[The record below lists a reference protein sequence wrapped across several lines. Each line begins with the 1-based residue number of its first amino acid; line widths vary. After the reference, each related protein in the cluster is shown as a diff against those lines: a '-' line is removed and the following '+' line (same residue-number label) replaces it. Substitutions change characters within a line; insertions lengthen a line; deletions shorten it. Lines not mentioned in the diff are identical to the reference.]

1 MGRVELA
8 AAIRESL
15 DSIRPAAAARQIQLV
30 EDIAPDLGD
39 LLGDFDRLQQ
49 IVWNLASNAVKFT
62 KPGGTVEITAEREGG
77 SVRVSVHDSGR
88 GIAPEHLSTIFER
101 FRQVD
106 STTTRQHA
114 GLGLGLAIVRYLV
127 EAHGGT
133 VVAQSPGLGQGATFT
148 VTLPAVAVPMATDGR
163 PPKDLSLLKGVTLL
177 VVDDD
182 ADARELIA
190 DALVE
195 MGAHVERA
203 RSAAEALAKL
213 QDSPPHVLISD
224 IGMPIED
231 GYSFLRRLR
240 ALPPERGGDTPAIAL
255 TAYARPE
262 DIRKAEEAGFQL
274 HVVKPVRLE
283 HLIEAVKSCVRYPGR
298 VTLPES

>member
-1 MGRVELA
+1 
-8 AAIRESL
+8 
-15 DSIRPAAAARQIQLV
+15 
-30 EDIAPDLGD
+30 
-39 LLGDFDRLQQ
+39 
-49 IVWNLASNAVKFT
+49 VWNLASNAVKFT
-62 KPGGTVEITAEREGG
+62 NPGGTVEVIAERERD
-77 SVRVSVHDSGR
+77 SVRVCVRDTGR
-88 GIAPEHLSTIFER
+88 GIAPEHSSTIFER

-133 VVAQSPGLGQGATFT
+133 VAAQSAGLGQGAMFT
-148 VTLPAVAVPMATDGR
+148 VNLPATAVPDAGEAR
-163 PPKDLSLLKGVTLL
+163 PPKELGLLKGVTLL

-182 ADARELIA
+182 DDARELIA

-195 MGAHVERA
+195 MGAHVDRA
-203 RSAAEALAKL
+203 RSAEDALAKV

-224 IGMPIED
+224 IGMPVED

-274 HVVKPVRLE
+274 HVVKPVRIE
-283 HLIEAVKSCVRYPGR
+283 NLIEAVKSCVRQPGR